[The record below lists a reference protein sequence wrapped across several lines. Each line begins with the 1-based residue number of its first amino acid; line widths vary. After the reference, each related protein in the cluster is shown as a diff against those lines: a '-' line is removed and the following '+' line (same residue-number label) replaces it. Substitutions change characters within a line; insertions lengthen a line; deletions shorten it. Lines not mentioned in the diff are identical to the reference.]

1 MAISAH
7 FEESPGSAQQP
18 RGPRRT
24 LRLEAHGATA
34 AGTATVLVHN
44 ISTTGLLLESS
55 AELSFDERIEIE
67 LPHAGPTAARV
78 IWTSGRLI
86 GCQFEA
92 PISAAALSAAQL
104 RGAVGGQVE
113 VAARPDAV
121 PAEEFAARIQRL
133 RKHRGLTLSQVAA
146 RLGVSKPTVWA
157 WEQGRSRPVDNRIGA
172 LAETLGVT
180 ADELLG
186 DPGRSDAL
194 EELIAR
200 SRERIASAAG
210 TSPARIRIMIEL

>member
-1 MAISAH
+1 MSITAH
-7 FEESPGSAQQP
+7 FEQARAEQP
-18 RGPRRT
+18 RGVRRT
-24 LRLEAHGATA
+24 LRLEARGETA
-34 AGTATVLVHN
+34 AGATTVLVHN
-44 ISTTGLLLESS
+44 ISTTGLLLESD
-55 AELSFDERIEIE
+55 AELAAHEPIVIE
-67 LPHAGPTAARV
+67 LPHAGTTEARV

-104 RGAVGGQVE
+104 RGAVGAQVD
-113 VAARPDAV
+113 VAARPETA
-121 PAEEFAARIQRL
+121 PTEEFAARIQRL

-157 WEQGRSRPVDNRIGA
+157 WEQGRSRPVDNRIAA
-172 LAETLGVT
+172 LAETLGVS

-194 EELIAR
+194 DELIAR

-210 TSPARIRIMIEL
+210 TSPGRIRIMIEL